1 MGASASTPEVSP
13 SPVGEA
19 PGEAESGAPSYWP
32 SLTVRTSSS
41 PPEPSTP
48 VAPPTTPMDGPP
60 RRSWGWG
67 EVFGALVEQ
76 RVIEA
81 IPTHKVDS
89 MQGMWQRALRAKT
102 VAIER
107 LQDELDAAC
116 ARVHELEMERDAR
129 DAADAFADTRVVE
142 LEAESAHAAA
152 HATSTR
158 MFRELRADVAH
169 REKRLCAL
177 TDALRLASARAAEH
191 ERAVAEARAETRARG
206 ATFREAESFLR
217 NRLTEITREL
227 ERTRCVCESLR
238 GDARD
243 GEAVMADVIERF
255 RDTVAATTRNRAA
268 TIAVATRLRSAMA
281 SSVSRARRDAAV
293 VTDARNALGAHET
306 HETQHET
313 QHETHETHIAF
324 VPEYSLGDASSFG
337 RNASRRVAND
347 SNDSARRDS
356 KGSPAASLATPRAV
370 LSLAQLTVSEP
381 EDGSGLS
388 CPSSPPSPP
397 SPEMAERARRAKADA
412 AVHAQ

>member
-1 MGASASTPEVSP
+1 MGASASTPEAPP
-13 SPVGEA
+13 SPVGKA
-19 PGEAESGAPSYWP
+19 PLEAESGAPSYWP

-102 VAIER
+102 VAIDR

-129 DAADAFADTRVVE
+129 DAADAFADTRLVE
-142 LEAESAHAAA
+142 REAESTHAAA
-152 HATSTR
+152 HATATR

-191 ERAVAEARAETRARG
+191 ERAVAAARAETRARG
-206 ATFREAESFLR
+206 AAFREAESFLQ
-217 NRLTEITREL
+217 NRLTEITNEL
-227 ERTRCVCESLR
+227 ETTRFACESLR
-238 GDARD
+238 DDARD
-243 GEAVMADVIERF
+243 GEAVMADLLERF
-255 RDTVAATTRNRAA
+255 RETVASTTRNRKSE
-268 TIAVATRLRSAMA
+268 TAVANRLRSAMA
-281 SSVSRARRDAAV
+281 SSVSRAKRDAAV
-293 VTDARNALGAHET
+293 VTEARIALRREM
-306 HETQHET
+306 
-313 QHETHETHIAF
+313 HIAG
-324 VPEYSLGDASSFG
+324 VTSHASLGDVGDASSG
-337 RNASRRVAND
+337 RDAASRIA
-347 SNDSARRDS
+347 NDSARRDS
-356 KGSPAASLATPRAV
+356 KGSPAATPRAV

-381 EDGSGLS
+381 EDGSGAS

-412 AVHAQ
+412 AVHVV

>member
-1 MGASASTPEVSP
+1 MGASASTPEASP

-19 PGEAESGAPSYWP
+19 PREAESGAPSYWP

-129 DAADAFADTRVVE
+129 DAADAFADTRLVE
-142 LEAESAHAAA
+142 REAESAHAAA

-158 MFRELRADVAH
+158 VFRELRADVAH

-238 GDARD
+238 DDARD

-255 RDTVAATTRNRAA
+255 RDTVAATTRNRKVE
-268 TIAVATRLRSAMA
+268 TAVATRLRSAMA
-281 SSVSRARRDAAV
+281 SSVARARRDAAV
-293 VTDARNALGAHET
+293 VTDARDALRHET
-306 HETQHET
+306 HEM
-313 QHETHETHIAF
+313 QHETHEKHIAF

-337 RNASRRVAND
+337 RNASWRVAND
-347 SNDSARRDS
+347 SNDLARRDS
-356 KGSPAASLATPRAV
+356 KGFPAASLATPRAV

>member
-1 MGASASTPEVSP
+1 
-13 SPVGEA
+13 
-19 PGEAESGAPSYWP
+19 
-32 SLTVRTSSS
+32 
-41 PPEPSTP
+41 
-48 VAPPTTPMDGPP
+48 
-60 RRSWGWG
+60 
-67 EVFGALVEQ
+67 VFGALVEQ

-129 DAADAFADTRVVE
+129 DAADDFADTRLVE
-142 LEAESAHAAA
+142 REAESAHAAA

-206 ATFREAESFLR
+206 ATFREAESFLQ
-217 NRLTEITREL
+217 NRLTEITHEL
-227 ERTRCVCESLR
+227 EQTRCVCESLR
-238 GDARD
+238 DDARD

-255 RDTVAATTRNRAA
+255 RETVAATTREREAE
-268 TIAVATRLRSAMA
+268 IAVATRLRSAMA
-281 SSVSRARRDAAV
+281 SSVSRAKRDAAV
-293 VTDARNALGAHET
+293 VTDARDALRHEMM
-306 HETQHET
+306 HEMMHEM
-313 QHETHETHIAF
+313 HEMHIAG
-324 VPEYSLGDASSFG
+324 VPHSRVGDASSG
-337 RNASRRVAND
+337 RNASWRVREF
-347 SNDSARRDS
+347 DSARRDS
-356 KGSPAASLATPRAV
+356 KGSPAAATPRAV

>member
-1 MGASASTPEVSP
+1 MGASASTPEAPP
-13 SPVGEA
+13 SPVGKA
-19 PGEAESGAPSYWP
+19 PLEAESGAPSYWP

-102 VAIER
+102 VAIDR

-129 DAADAFADTRVVE
+129 DAADAFADTRLVE
-142 LEAESAHAAA
+142 REAESAHAAA
-152 HATSTR
+152 HATATR

-191 ERAVAEARAETRARG
+191 ERAVAAARAETRARG
-206 ATFREAESFLR
+206 AAFREAESFLQ
-217 NRLTEITREL
+217 NRLTEITNEL
-227 ERTRCVCESLR
+227 ETTRFACESLR
-238 GDARD
+238 DDARD
-243 GEAVMADVIERF
+243 GEAVMADLLERF
-255 RDTVAATTRNRAA
+255 RETVASTTRNRKSE
-268 TIAVATRLRSAMA
+268 TAVANRLRSAMA
-281 SSVSRARRDAAV
+281 SSVSRAKRDAAV
-293 VTDARNALGAHET
+293 VTEARIALRREM
-306 HETQHET
+306 
-313 QHETHETHIAF
+313 HIAG
-324 VPEYSLGDASSFG
+324 VTSHASLGDVGDASSG
-337 RNASRRVAND
+337 RDAASRIA
-347 SNDSARRDS
+347 NDSARRDS
-356 KGSPAASLATPRAV
+356 KGSPAATPRAV

-381 EDGSGLS
+381 EDGSGAS

-412 AVHAQ
+412 AVHVV

>member
-1 MGASASTPEVSP
+1 MGASASTPEAPP
-13 SPVGEA
+13 SPVGKA
-19 PGEAESGAPSYWP
+19 PLEAESGAPSYWP

-102 VAIER
+102 VAIDR

-129 DAADAFADTRVVE
+129 DAADAFADTRLVE
-142 LEAESAHAAA
+142 REAESAHAAA
-152 HATSTR
+152 HATATR

-206 ATFREAESFLR
+206 AAFREAESFLQ
-217 NRLTEITREL
+217 NRLTEITNEL
-227 ERTRCVCESLR
+227 ETTRFACESLR
-238 GDARD
+238 DDARD
-243 GEAVMADVIERF
+243 GEAVMADLLERF
-255 RDTVAATTRNRAA
+255 RETVAATSRNRKSE
-268 TIAVATRLRSAMA
+268 TAVANRLRSAMA
-281 SSVSRARRDAAV
+281 SSVSRAKRDAAV
-293 VTDARNALGAHET
+293 VTEARIALRREM
-306 HETQHET
+306 
-313 QHETHETHIAF
+313 HIAG
-324 VPEYSLGDASSFG
+324 VTSHASLGDVGDASSG
-337 RNASRRVAND
+337 RDAASRIA
-347 SNDSARRDS
+347 NDSARRDS
-356 KGSPAASLATPRAV
+356 KGSPAATPRAV

-381 EDGSGLS
+381 EDGSGAS

-412 AVHAQ
+412 AVHVV

>member
-1 MGASASTPEVSP
+1 MGASASMPEAPP

-19 PGEAESGAPSYWP
+19 PREAESGAPSYWP

-129 DAADAFADTRVVE
+129 DAADAFADTRLVE
-142 LEAESAHAAA
+142 REAESAHAAA

-206 ATFREAESFLR
+206 ATFREAESFLQ
-217 NRLTEITREL
+217 NRLTEITHEL
-227 ERTRCVCESLR
+227 EQTRCVCESLR
-238 GDARD
+238 DDARD
-243 GEAVMADVIERF
+243 GEAVMADVFEKF
-255 RDTVAATTRNRAA
+255 RETVAATTRNRKAE
-268 TIAVATRLRSAMA
+268 TAVATRLRSAMA
-281 SSVSRARRDAAV
+281 SSVSRAKRDAAV
-293 VTDARNALGAHET
+293 VTDARDALRHET
-306 HETQHET
+306 HEMMHEM
-313 QHETHETHIAF
+313 HEMHKMHIAGVF
-324 VPEYSLGDASSFG
+324 ERVGDASSG
-337 RNASRRVAND
+337 RNASLRVREF
-347 SNDSARRDS
+347 DSARRDS
-356 KGSPAASLATPRAV
+356 KGSPAAATPRAV

-381 EDGSGLS
+381 EDGSGAS

-412 AVHAQ
+412 AAVHVV

>member
-1 MGASASTPEVSP
+1 MGASASTPEAPP
-13 SPVGEA
+13 SPVGKA
-19 PGEAESGAPSYWP
+19 PLEAESGAPSYWP

-102 VAIER
+102 VAIDR

-129 DAADAFADTRVVE
+129 DAADAFADTRLVE
-142 LEAESAHAAA
+142 REAESAHAAA
-152 HATSTR
+152 HATATR

-191 ERAVAEARAETRARG
+191 ERAVAAARAETRARG
-206 ATFREAESFLR
+206 AAFREAESFLQ
-217 NRLTEITREL
+217 NRLTEITNEL
-227 ERTRCVCESLR
+227 ETTRFACESLR
-238 GDARD
+238 DDARD
-243 GEAVMADVIERF
+243 GEAVMADLLERF
-255 RDTVAATTRNRAA
+255 RETVAATSRNRKSE
-268 TIAVATRLRSAMA
+268 TAVANRLRSAMA
-281 SSVSRARRDAAV
+281 SSVSRAKRDAAV
-293 VTDARNALGAHET
+293 VTEARIALRREM
-306 HETQHET
+306 
-313 QHETHETHIAF
+313 HIAG
-324 VPEYSLGDASSFG
+324 VTSHASLGDVGDASSG
-337 RNASRRVAND
+337 RDAASRIA
-347 SNDSARRDS
+347 NDSARRDS
-356 KGSPAASLATPRAV
+356 KGSPAATPRAV

-381 EDGSGLS
+381 EDGSGAS

-412 AVHAQ
+412 AVHVV

>member
-1 MGASASTPEVSP
+1 MGASASTPEAPP
-13 SPVGEA
+13 SPVGKA
-19 PGEAESGAPSYWP
+19 PLEAESGAPSYWP

-102 VAIER
+102 VAIDR

-129 DAADAFADTRVVE
+129 DAADAFADTRLVE
-142 LEAESAHAAA
+142 REAESAHAAA
-152 HATSTR
+152 HATATR

-191 ERAVAEARAETRARG
+191 ERAVAAARAETRARG
-206 ATFREAESFLR
+206 AAFREAESFLQ
-217 NRLTEITREL
+217 NRLTEITNEL
-227 ERTRCVCESLR
+227 ETTRFACESLR
-238 GDARD
+238 DDARD
-243 GEAVMADVIERF
+243 GEAVMADLLERF
-255 RDTVAATTRNRAA
+255 RETVAATSRNRKSE
-268 TIAVATRLRSAMA
+268 TAVANRLRSAMA
-281 SSVSRARRDAAV
+281 SSVSRAKRDAAV
-293 VTDARNALGAHET
+293 VTEARIALRREM
-306 HETQHET
+306 
-313 QHETHETHIAF
+313 HIAG
-324 VPEYSLGDASSFG
+324 VTSHASLGDVGDASSG
-337 RNASRRVAND
+337 RDAASRIA
-347 SNDSARRDS
+347 NDSARRDS
-356 KGSPAASLATPRAV
+356 KGSPAATPRAV

>member
-1 MGASASTPEVSP
+1 MGASASTPEAPP
-13 SPVGEA
+13 SPVGKA
-19 PGEAESGAPSYWP
+19 PLEAESGAPSYWP

-102 VAIER
+102 VAIDR

-129 DAADAFADTRVVE
+129 DAADAFADTRLVE
-142 LEAESAHAAA
+142 REAESAHAAA
-152 HATSTR
+152 HATATR

-191 ERAVAEARAETRARG
+191 ERAVAAARAETRARG
-206 ATFREAESFLR
+206 AAFREAESFLQ
-217 NRLTEITREL
+217 NRLTEITNEL
-227 ERTRCVCESLR
+227 ETTRFACESLR
-238 GDARD
+238 DDARD
-243 GEAVMADVIERF
+243 GEAVMADLLERF
-255 RDTVAATTRNRAA
+255 RETVAATSRNRKSE
-268 TIAVATRLRSAMA
+268 TAVANRLRSAMA
-281 SSVSRARRDAAV
+281 SSVSRAKRDAAV
-293 VTDARNALGAHET
+293 VTEARIALRREM
-306 HETQHET
+306 
-313 QHETHETHIAF
+313 HIAG
-324 VPEYSLGDASSFG
+324 VTSHASLGDVGDASSG
-337 RNASRRVAND
+337 RDAASRIA
-347 SNDSARRDS
+347 NDSARRDS
-356 KGSPAASLATPRAV
+356 KGSPAATPRAV
-370 LSLAQLTVSEP
+370 LALAQLTVSEP
-381 EDGSGLS
+381 EDGSGAS

-412 AVHAQ
+412 AVHVV

>member
-1 MGASASTPEVSP
+1 MGASASTPEAPP
-13 SPVGEA
+13 SPVGKA
-19 PGEAESGAPSYWP
+19 PLEAESGAPSYWP

-102 VAIER
+102 VAIDR

-129 DAADAFADTRVVE
+129 DAADAFADTRLVE
-142 LEAESAHAAA
+142 REAESAHAAA
-152 HATSTR
+152 HATATR

-191 ERAVAEARAETRARG
+191 ERAVAAARAETRARG
-206 ATFREAESFLR
+206 AAFREAESFLQ
-217 NRLTEITREL
+217 NRLTEITNEL
-227 ERTRCVCESLR
+227 ETTRFACESLR
-238 GDARD
+238 DDARD
-243 GEAVMADVIERF
+243 VEAVMADLLERF
-255 RDTVAATTRNRAA
+255 RETVASTTRNRKSE
-268 TIAVATRLRSAMA
+268 TAVANRLRSAMA
-281 SSVSRARRDAAV
+281 SSVSRAKRDAAV
-293 VTDARNALGAHET
+293 VTEARIALRREM
-306 HETQHET
+306 
-313 QHETHETHIAF
+313 HIAG
-324 VPEYSLGDASSFG
+324 VTSHASLGDVGDASSG
-337 RNASRRVAND
+337 RDAASRIA
-347 SNDSARRDS
+347 NDSARRDS
-356 KGSPAASLATPRAV
+356 KGSPAATPRAV

-381 EDGSGLS
+381 EDGSGAS

-412 AVHAQ
+412 AVHVV

>member
-1 MGASASTPEVSP
+1 MGASASMPEAPP

-19 PGEAESGAPSYWP
+19 PREAESGAPSYWP

-60 RRSWGWG
+60 SRSWGWG

-129 DAADAFADTRVVE
+129 DAADAYAECVPLER
-142 LEAESAHAAA
+142 EAESAHAAA
-152 HATSTR
+152 HATATR
-158 MFRELRADVAH
+158 MFRELQTDVKR

-177 TDALRLASARAAEH
+177 TDALRLAAARAAEH
-191 ERAVAEARAETRARG
+191 ERAVAAARAETRARG
-206 ATFREAESFLR
+206 AAFREAEAFLQ
-217 NRLTEITREL
+217 NRLTDITNEL
-227 ERTRCVCESLR
+227 EATRGACASLR
-238 GDARD
+238 DDARD
-243 GEAVMADVIERF
+243 GEAVMADLLERF
-255 RDTVAATTRNRAA
+255 RETVAATARNRESQSAGA
-268 TIAVATRLRSAMA
+268 THLRSAMA
-281 SSVSRARRDAAV
+281 SSVSRAKRDAAV
-293 VTDARNALGAHET
+293 VTEARDALSRAMHEM
-306 HETQHET
+306 HEM
-313 QHETHETHIAF
+313 HIAG
-324 VPEYSLGDASSFG
+324 VTSACASLGDVGDASSG
-337 RNASRRVAND
+337 RDAGSRVFRA
-347 SNDSARRDS
+347 NDSARRDA
-356 KGSPAASLATPRAV
+356 KASPAATPRAV

-412 AVHAQ
+412 AAVHVV

>member
-1 MGASASTPEVSP
+1 MGASASTPEAPP
-13 SPVGEA
+13 SPVGKA
-19 PGEAESGAPSYWP
+19 PLEAESGAPSYWP

-48 VAPPTTPMDGPP
+48 VAPPTTPMDGPS

-102 VAIER
+102 VAIDR

-129 DAADAFADTRVVE
+129 DAADAFADTRLVE
-142 LEAESAHAAA
+142 REAESTHAAA
-152 HATSTR
+152 HATATR

-191 ERAVAEARAETRARG
+191 ERAVAAARAETRARG
-206 ATFREAESFLR
+206 AAFREAESFLQ
-217 NRLTEITREL
+217 NRLTEITNEL
-227 ERTRCVCESLR
+227 ETTRFACESLR
-238 GDARD
+238 DDARD
-243 GEAVMADVIERF
+243 GEAVMADLLERF
-255 RDTVAATTRNRAA
+255 RETVAATTRNRKSE
-268 TIAVATRLRSAMA
+268 TAVANRLRSAMA
-281 SSVSRARRDAAV
+281 SSVSRAKRDAAV
-293 VTDARNALGAHET
+293 VTEARIALRREM
-306 HETQHET
+306 
-313 QHETHETHIAF
+313 HIAG
-324 VPEYSLGDASSFG
+324 VTSHASLGDVGDASSG
-337 RNASRRVAND
+337 RDAASRIA
-347 SNDSARRDS
+347 NDSARRDS
-356 KGSPAASLATPRAV
+356 KGSHAATPRAV

-381 EDGSGLS
+381 EDGSGAS

-412 AVHAQ
+412 AVHVV

>member
-1 MGASASTPEVSP
+1 MGASASTPEAPP
-13 SPVGEA
+13 SPVGKA
-19 PGEAESGAPSYWP
+19 PLEAESGAPSYWP

-102 VAIER
+102 VAIDR

-129 DAADAFADTRVVE
+129 DAADAFADTRLVE
-142 LEAESAHAAA
+142 REAESAHAAA
-152 HATSTR
+152 HATATR

-191 ERAVAEARAETRARG
+191 ERAVAAARAETRARG
-206 ATFREAESFLR
+206 AAFREAESFLQ
-217 NRLTEITREL
+217 NRLTELTNEL
-227 ERTRCVCESLR
+227 ETTRFACESLR
-238 GDARD
+238 DDARD
-243 GEAVMADVIERF
+243 GEAVMADLLERF
-255 RDTVAATTRNRAA
+255 RETVASTTRNRKSE
-268 TIAVATRLRSAMA
+268 TAVANRLRSAMA
-281 SSVSRARRDAAV
+281 SSVSRAKRDAAV
-293 VTDARNALGAHET
+293 VTEARIALRREM
-306 HETQHET
+306 
-313 QHETHETHIAF
+313 HIAG
-324 VPEYSLGDASSFG
+324 VTSHASLGDVGDASSG
-337 RNASRRVAND
+337 RDAASRIA
-347 SNDSARRDS
+347 NDSARRDS
-356 KGSPAASLATPRAV
+356 KGSPAATPRAV

-381 EDGSGLS
+381 EDGSGAS

-412 AVHAQ
+412 AVHVV

>member
-1 MGASASTPEVSP
+1 MGASASTPEAPP
-13 SPVGEA
+13 SPVGKA
-19 PGEAESGAPSYWP
+19 PLEAESGAPSYWP

-102 VAIER
+102 VAIDR

-129 DAADAFADTRVVE
+129 DAADAFADTRLVE
-142 LEAESAHAAA
+142 REAESAHAAA
-152 HATSTR
+152 HATATR

-191 ERAVAEARAETRARG
+191 ERAVAAARAETRARG
-206 ATFREAESFLR
+206 AAFREAESFLQ
-217 NRLTEITREL
+217 NRLTEITNEL
-227 ERTRCVCESLR
+227 ETTRGACESLR
-238 GDARD
+238 DDARD
-243 GEAVMADVIERF
+243 GEAVMADLLERF
-255 RDTVAATTRNRAA
+255 RETVASTTRNRKSE
-268 TIAVATRLRSAMA
+268 TAVANRLRSAMA
-281 SSVSRARRDAAV
+281 SSVSRAKRDAAV
-293 VTDARNALGAHET
+293 VTEARIALRREM
-306 HETQHET
+306 
-313 QHETHETHIAF
+313 HIAG
-324 VPEYSLGDASSFG
+324 VTSHASLGDVGDASSG
-337 RNASRRVAND
+337 RDAASRIA
-347 SNDSARRDS
+347 NDSARRDS
-356 KGSPAASLATPRAV
+356 KGSPAATPRAV
-370 LSLAQLTVSEP
+370 LALAQLTVSEP
-381 EDGSGLS
+381 EDGSGAS

-412 AVHAQ
+412 AVHVV

>member
-1 MGASASTPEVSP
+1 MGASASTPEASP

-19 PGEAESGAPSYWP
+19 PREAESGAPSYWP

-129 DAADAFADTRVVE
+129 DAADDFADTRLVE
-142 LEAESAHAAA
+142 REAESAHAAA

-206 ATFREAESFLR
+206 ATFREAESFLQ
-217 NRLTEITREL
+217 NRLTEITHEL
-227 ERTRCVCESLR
+227 EQTRCVCESLR
-238 GDARD
+238 DDARD
-243 GEAVMADVIERF
+243 GEAVMVDVIERF
-255 RDTVAATTRNRAA
+255 RETVAATTREREAE
-268 TIAVATRLRSAMA
+268 IAVATRLRSAMA
-281 SSVSRARRDAAV
+281 SSVSRAKRDAAV
-293 VTDARNALGAHET
+293 VTDARDALRHEM
-306 HETQHET
+306 HEM
-313 QHETHETHIAF
+313 HIAG
-324 VPEYSLGDASSFG
+324 VPHSRVGDASSG
-337 RNASRRVAND
+337 RNASWRVREF
-347 SNDSARRDS
+347 DSARRDS
-356 KGSPAASLATPRAV
+356 KGSPAAATPRAV
-370 LSLAQLTVSEP
+370 LSLAQMTVSEP

>member
-1 MGASASTPEVSP
+1 MGASASTPEAPP
-13 SPVGEA
+13 SPVGKA
-19 PGEAESGAPSYWP
+19 PLEAESGAPSYWP

-102 VAIER
+102 VAIDR

-129 DAADAFADTRVVE
+129 DAADAFADTRLVE
-142 LEAESAHAAA
+142 REAESAHAAA
-152 HATSTR
+152 HATATR

-191 ERAVAEARAETRARG
+191 ERAVAAARAETRARG
-206 ATFREAESFLR
+206 AAFREAESFLQ
-217 NRLTEITREL
+217 NRLTEITNEL
-227 ERTRCVCESLR
+227 ETTRGACESLR
-238 GDARD
+238 DDARD
-243 GEAVMADVIERF
+243 GEAVMADLLERF
-255 RDTVAATTRNRAA
+255 RETVAATSRNRKSE
-268 TIAVATRLRSAMA
+268 TAVANRLRSAMA
-281 SSVSRARRDAAV
+281 SSVSRAKRDAAV
-293 VTDARNALGAHET
+293 VTEARIALRREM
-306 HETQHET
+306 
-313 QHETHETHIAF
+313 HIAG
-324 VPEYSLGDASSFG
+324 VTSHASLGDVGDASSG
-337 RNASRRVAND
+337 RDAASRIA
-347 SNDSARRDS
+347 NDSARRDS
-356 KGSPAASLATPRAV
+356 KGSPAATPRAV

-381 EDGSGLS
+381 EDGSGAS

-412 AVHAQ
+412 AVHVV

>member
-1 MGASASTPEVSP
+1 MGASASTPEAPP
-13 SPVGEA
+13 SPVGKA
-19 PGEAESGAPSYWP
+19 PLEAESGAPSYWP

-102 VAIER
+102 VAIDR

-129 DAADAFADTRVVE
+129 DAADAFADTRLVE
-142 LEAESAHAAA
+142 REAESAHAAA
-152 HATSTR
+152 HATATR

-191 ERAVAEARAETRARG
+191 ERAVAAARAETRARG
-206 ATFREAESFLR
+206 AAFREAESFLQ
-217 NRLTEITREL
+217 NRLTEITNEL
-227 ERTRCVCESLR
+227 ETTRFACESLR
-238 GDARD
+238 DDARD
-243 GEAVMADVIERF
+243 GEAVMADLLERF
-255 RDTVAATTRNRAA
+255 RETVASTTRNRKSE
-268 TIAVATRLRSAMA
+268 TAVANRLRSAMA
-281 SSVSRARRDAAV
+281 SSVSRAKRDAAV
-293 VTDARNALGAHET
+293 VTEARIALRREM
-306 HETQHET
+306 
-313 QHETHETHIAF
+313 HIAG
-324 VPEYSLGDASSFG
+324 VTSHASLGDVGDASSG
-337 RNASRRVAND
+337 RDAASRIA
-347 SNDSARRDS
+347 NDSARRDS
-356 KGSPAASLATPRAV
+356 KGSPAATPRAV
-370 LSLAQLTVSEP
+370 LALAQLTVSEP
-381 EDGSGLS
+381 EDGSGAS

-412 AVHAQ
+412 AVHVV